1 MSGLA
6 APLGDRTSRIFA
18 WWGQAGELTSS
29 ELLDLFR
36 GVLRRL
42 SESELNTFLA
52 HDPAV
57 VSFLEEVVAEISWRD
72 LSPHRA
78 ERPKPRIP
86 LILVNMDLLRQ
97 ERAALE
103 YAVALQVAQIVL
115 GHPGDTGKSRTRR
128 QAEVDQLVKHWGF
141 TTPPTVV
148 GVDCRMRI
156 VLASG
161 QPDVLPTIL
170 QSDDPDA
177 ATGYPRRLADPSDGI
192 EALRAVLSR
201 VSHVHAEAFHAY
213 NPLIVHLVEDVV
225 AAIVG
230 YAIPASVTDGAEP
243 RILIMVLN
251 MDLLR
256 QGRAAL
262 EYAVALQVAQIVLG
276 HLGDT
281 GRTRAQRQV
290 EVDHLITQ
298 WGFTASATVVAF
310 GCRSQLVLGSDGP
323 DVLVTGVQLVADD
336 DGEAFR
342 PEWPS

>member
-1 MSGLA
+1 
-6 APLGDRTSRIFA
+6 
-18 WWGQAGELTSS
+18 
-29 ELLDLFR
+29 
-36 GVLRRL
+36 
-42 SESELNTFLA
+42 
-52 HDPAV
+52 
-57 VSFLEEVVAEISWRD
+57 
-72 LSPHRA
+72 
-78 ERPKPRIP
+78 
-86 LILVNMDLLRQ
+86 MDLLRQ

-141 TTPPTVV
+141 TTPPTLV

-281 GRTRAQRQV
+281 GKTRAQRQV

-298 WGFTASATVVAF
+298 WGTASATVVAF

>member
-1 MSGLA
+1 MRVMWPCKDGWINFIIYGGAAGRHTNQQLVDWMNEKTLA
-6 APLGDRTSRIFA
+6 PA
-18 WWGQAGELTSS
+18 WLKEFDWT
-29 ELLDLFR
+29 
-36 GVLRRL
+36 
-42 SESELNTFLA
+42 TF
-52 HDPAV
+52 
-57 VSFLEEVVAEISWRD
+57 EVTKI
-72 LSPHRA
+72 
-78 ERPKPRIP
+78 
-86 LILVNMDLLRQ
+86 
-97 ERAALE
+97 
-103 YAVALQVAQIVL
+103 
-115 GHPGDTGKSRTRR
+115 T

-161 QPDVLPTIL
+161 QPDVLPTTL

-230 YAIPASVTDGAEP
+230 YAIPASVTDAAEP

-281 GRTRAQRQV
+281 GKTRAQRQV
-290 EVDHLITQ
+290 EVDQLITQ

>member
-6 APLGDRTSRIFA
+6 ALLGDRTSRIFA

-29 ELLDLFR
+29 ELLDIFR
-36 GVLRRL
+36 VVLRPL
-42 SESELNTFLA
+42 SESEFTTFLA
-52 HDPAV
+52 QAPVV
-57 VSFLEEVVAEISWRD
+57 VSFREEVVAEISWRY

-86 LILVNMDLLRQ
+86 FILVNMDLLRQ

-128 QAEVDQLVKHWGF
+128 QAEVDQLVKHVGF

-256 QGRAAL
+256 QGGAAL

-281 GRTRAQRQV
+281 GKTRAQRQV

>member
-1 MSGLA
+1 
-6 APLGDRTSRIFA
+6 
-18 WWGQAGELTSS
+18 
-29 ELLDLFR
+29 
-36 GVLRRL
+36 
-42 SESELNTFLA
+42 
-52 HDPAV
+52 
-57 VSFLEEVVAEISWRD
+57 
-72 LSPHRA
+72 
-78 ERPKPRIP
+78 
-86 LILVNMDLLRQ
+86 
-97 ERAALE
+97 
-103 YAVALQVAQIVL
+103 
-115 GHPGDTGKSRTRR
+115 
-128 QAEVDQLVKHWGF
+128 VDQLVKHWGF

-161 QPDVLPTIL
+161 QPDVLPTTL

-230 YAIPASVTDGAEP
+230 YAIPASVTDAAEP

-281 GRTRAQRQV
+281 GKTRAQRQV